1 MYAEYKASAMS
12 DSRNSARLLA
22 KSKTWLTRFI
32 STVSRVVMNASM
44 GSMQSEKRTAFWL
57 RSKYRLILMTASS
70 KAPISNKEI
79 NFFYNMASNCKHT
92 IYLPFFSSVIW
103 SSWLNPVIKP
113 GTILANSIICLMML
127 VNSRAAVCHNSSCDC
142 KCILVKEKEWDLKNG
157 NNRLPYFWNR
167 QACSDQYPFA
177 TSRG

>member
-57 RSKYRLILMTASS
+57 KSKYRLILMTASS
-70 KAPISNKEI
+70 KAPINRSIFKTSSRI
-79 NFFYNMASNCKHT
+79 FKDNFD
-92 IYLPFFSSVIW
+92 LPFFSSVIW

-157 NNRLPYFWNR
+157 YNRLPYFWNR